1 MNAYVKTSYESQLRC
16 YSLGSN
22 KRQVFKKSV
31 FIKNGVG
38 QCIIW
43 VLGNTDQPKFVPVV
57 GSTPTIRYSTLLLT
71 VNHGVG
77 RLMDHTAI
85 KLGSDLLP
93 FYISSASALT
103 HVFIILGVQV
113 HSLTLSVTVARPYH

>member
-22 KRQVFKKSV
+22 KRQVFNKSV

-57 GSTPTIRYSTLLLT
+57 GSTPTNYQ
-71 VNHGVG
+71 
-77 RLMDHTAI
+77 
-85 KLGSDLLP
+85 
-93 FYISSASALT
+93 
-103 HVFIILGVQV
+103 ILNF
-113 HSLTLSVTVARPYH
+113 TPNN